1 MSGKSLG
8 SDQENIYKKVKYPLS
23 LSLLLALSLSLEI
36 WIFRNGQP
44 DCDDRIIVV
53 AMTPT

>member
-8 SDQENIYKKVKYPLS
+8 SDRENIYKKVKYPLS
-23 LSLLLALSLSLEI
+23 LKLSLSLSLEI